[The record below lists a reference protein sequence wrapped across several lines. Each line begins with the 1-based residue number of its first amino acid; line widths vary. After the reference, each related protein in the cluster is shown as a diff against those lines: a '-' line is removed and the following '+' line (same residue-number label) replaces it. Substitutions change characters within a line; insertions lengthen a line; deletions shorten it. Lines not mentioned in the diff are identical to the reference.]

1 MIVEYAFA
9 WGPPDGDMPWP
20 LFQLMLVRR
29 TRQVARETL
38 AVAQGVALAIA
49 ATFGESVDAQRDME
63 TLKQMAH
70 PGEKR
75 TADEVFQKA
84 VIEVVSR

>member
-9 WGPPDGDMPWP
+9 WGPPDKDMPWP

-38 AVAQGVALAIA
+38 AIAQGVALAIA
-49 ATFGESVDAQRDME
+49 ATIGESAEAQHDME
-63 TLKQMAH
+63 MLKQMAN

-75 TADEVFQKA
+75 TVGQVFQKG
-84 VIEVVSR
+84 VIEVVPR